1 VKNPA
6 KKIAAMTK
14 KIDTT
19 PATMRAQTGNRWTA
33 FGRCCRGEL
42 AELAFVTK
50 AVGWSWVAG
59 LVML

>member
-1 VKNPA
+1 
-6 KKIAAMTK
+6 MTK

-33 FGRCCRGEL
+33 FGRCRRGEL
-42 AELAFVTK
+42 AELAFVAN